1 MNTNKKHFASYLG
14 FSIALAL
21 PSISNANVALTP
33 ESSDWKASL
42 SGSLPIF
49 MVISDFDKGAEEK
62 ATRIMSG
69 FNPVNLTFHV
79 SAPEFNGITVSSHV
93 QIDTHLQGSQ
103 TQNSGTFE
111 SRVAEVKI
119 SGDFGT
125 LNVGK
130 GFGIFNSSAIG
141 DLGSGM
147 GVGLLGGGADTGNAT
162 GGRIGTGYVY
172 ANFNPRIMYS
182 SNDINGLTYKVG
194 LFNPEEPTN
203 AAGAVETALPRVE
216 GQVNVAFTSKNTDIK
231 LWTGFMWQ
239 EVELI
244 VEDVDYDMR
253 GIDIG
258 AHLDIDLF
266 GLTAAYTDT
275 SGIGADGLY
284 GFDAISDADVDGSQ
298 WYIEADIVV
307 GKSTYGISYGEGD
320 QDSHTS
326 PFVVPEIKNELVMLF
341 LRHKVTPN
349 LTVMGELQKYES
361 TTKTATTS
369 ITTTKYNA
377 AALGFQFDF

>member
-1 MNTNKKHFASYLG
+1 MNTQKQLPASFLL
-14 FSIALAL
+14 SVIVLTT
-21 PSISNANVALTP
+21 PSISNADITFT
-33 ESSDWKASL
+33 SDSNWNASV
-42 SGSLPIF
+42 SGSLPVF
-49 MVISDFDKGAEEK
+49 MVISDFDKGEEEK

-69 FNPVNLTFHV
+69 FNPVNLTFHIF
-79 SAPEFNGITVSSHV
+79 APEFNGISVSSHV

-111 SRVAEVKI
+111 SRVAEIKI

-125 LNVGK
+125 LNAGK
-130 GFGIFNSSAIG
+130 GFGIFNSSTIG

-182 SNDINGLTYKVG
+182 SNDINGLTFKVG

-203 AAGAVETALPRVE
+203 AAGTVETALPRVE
-216 GQVNVAFTSKNTDIK
+216 GQVNIAFTSKSADIK
-231 LWTGFMWQ
+231 LWSGFMWQ

-244 VEDVDYDMR
+244 VEEVNYDMR

-258 AHLDIDLF
+258 FHLDVGRF

-275 SGIGADGLY
+275 LGIGADGLY

-298 WYIEADIVV
+298 WYVEGDIVV
-307 GKSTYGISYGEGD
+307 GKSTFGVSYGEGD

-326 PFVVPEIKNELVMLF
+326 PFAVPDIKNELAMFF

-361 TTKTATTS
+361 TTKTLTTS
-369 ITTTKYNA
+369 MTTTKYNA
-377 AALGFQFDF
+377 LALGFQFDF